1 MRVPVGCGEES
12 VEVLDVRNCGKTL
25 LGARVEWREDGN
37 GLEGVDDRHGG
48 RGTVG
53 FGVRVRVVGF
63 IRLLL
68 FRFIGGG
75 IKGISGERI
84 HECREEVEV
93 GV

>member
-1 MRVPVGCGEES
+1 M
-12 VEVLDVRNCGKTL
+12 LDVRNCGKTL

-53 FGVRVRVVGF
+53 FGVRVRVIGF

-68 FRFIGGG
+68 FQFIGGG
-75 IKGISGERI
+75 IKGISGERV
-84 HECREEVEV
+84 HERREEVEV